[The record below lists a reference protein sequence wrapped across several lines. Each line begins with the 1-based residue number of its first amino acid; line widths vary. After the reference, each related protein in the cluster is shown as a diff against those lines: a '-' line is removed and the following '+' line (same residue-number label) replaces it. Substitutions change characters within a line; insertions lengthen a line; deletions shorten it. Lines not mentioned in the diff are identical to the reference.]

1 MSEIKFN
8 IEDLYLRQPPF
19 SFKAIKPG
27 DIAIFSNGKAA
38 VIEKKIKPDN
48 KGQAWY
54 GLQIQGY
61 GYVYHSCGEFDK
73 SGQCGNTSQ
82 MDIKFILKV
91 KK

>member
-48 KGQAWY
+48 RGQARY
-54 GLQIQGY
+54 GLKIQGY
-61 GYVYHSCGEFDK
+61 GYVYDSNDEFDVTGK
-73 SGQCGNTSQ
+73 CANGSG

-91 KK
+91 RN

>member
-1 MSEIKFN
+1 MIEFN

-38 VIEKKIKPDN
+38 VIEKKVKPDN
-48 KGQAWY
+48 SGQAWH
-54 GLQIQGY
+54 GLRFY
-61 GYVYHSCGEFDK
+61 GYTYMYDADGGFDETGK
-73 SGQCGNTSQ
+73 CANGSG

>member
-1 MSEIKFN
+1 MIEFN
-8 IEDLYLRQPPF
+8 VEDLYLRQPPF

-38 VIEKKIKPDN
+38 VIEKKVKPDN

-54 GLQIQGY
+54 GLRFY
-61 GYVYHSCGEFDK
+61 GYTYIYDTGCGFDETGK
-73 SGQCGNTSQ
+73 CDNGLG

>member
-38 VIEKKIKPDN
+38 VIEKKIKPNN

-61 GYVYHSCGEFDK
+61 GYVYDSNDEFDVTGK
-73 SGQCGNTSQ
+73 CANGSG

>member
-19 SFKAIKPG
+19 SFKAVKAG

-48 KGQAWY
+48 KGQSWY

-61 GYVYHSCGEFDK
+61 GYVYDSNGEFDVTGK
-73 SGQCGNTSQ
+73 CANGSG

-91 KK
+91 NK